1 MTFPPASI
9 YRPVGSEPAARFSN
23 RPYLAAI
30 VAALL
35 AAFMILRIVD
45 LYGEFSATADEANY
59 LVCGIELY
67 QQHTA
72 VLNPHQPPLSRWAIG
87 FLPYVAGLRI
97 ETGRSFFDEGKRLL
111 GKAGDYWRTLTLART
126 GNLIFVPL
134 LLFYVYRW
142 AGHLYGRTAAMVAVF
157 LVSFSPAVVAHSAVA
172 TADLALTAAL
182 TMASFHASQW
192 FRDRTIR
199 NACWAGVGAGLAL
212 SAKYSTIGF
221 LPATLAGYFLLTA
234 WARRSG
240 HWENRPAGL
249 KPLIFQ
255 MTLAAGIA
263 LTLLWATYCF
273 DLTPLRHPTRM
284 PNIELGNFASPDS
297 LFGRMADYVT
307 TQLALPMQSFF
318 AGIFLVFRHFF
329 IGHAAYHGAYG
340 QFLLGEVKW
349 DGGWWYYFPVA
360 LAVKTTLPF
369 LVLTLLALLSLCRRW
384 REASRDGSLFVVWAI
399 VGILVVA
406 MSGGLNIGVRH
417 VLPIYPL
424 MAILASSLVF
434 SPNKSGSVPGRL
446 RMILAG
452 LLLAGHSVASLAA
465 HPDYPAYFNE
475 TARGKEHEFLGDSNL
490 DWGQDLARLGQYVQ
504 KHKIKNISLSYFG
517 PTSPEVV
524 GIESYQTLSARDR
537 PQGWVAVSVLHLQ
550 GIYRDPRGDDFTW
563 LASHVPRAKIGKSIW
578 VYRF

>member
-1 MTFPPASI
+1 MPVPPTSTD
-9 YRPVGSEPAARFSN
+9 RPVRSEPAARFSN

-35 AAFMILRIVD
+35 GAFMILRIVD
-45 LYGEFSATADEANY
+45 LYGEFSATADEGTY

-72 VLNPHQPPLSRWAIG
+72 VLNPKQPPLSRWAIG
-87 FLPYVAGLRI
+87 FLPYLAGLRI
-97 ETGRSFFDEGKRLL
+97 ERGRSFFDEGKRLL
-111 GKAGDYWRTLTLART
+111 EEAGDYWRTLTLART

-142 AGHLYGRTAAMVAVF
+142 AGHLYGRTAAAAAVF
-157 LVSFSPAVVAHSAVA
+157 LVSFSPTVIAHSAVA
-172 TADLALTAAL
+172 TADLATTAAL
-182 TMASFHASQW
+182 TMAAFHASQW
-192 FRDRTIR
+192 LRDRTIR
-199 NACWAGVGAGLAL
+199 NACWAGAGAGLAL

-221 LPATLAGYFLLTA
+221 LPVTLTGYCLLTA

-240 HWENRPAGL
+240 HWENRRPGL
-249 KPLIFQ
+249 KPLIYQ
-255 MTLAAGIA
+255 TTLAAGIA
-263 LTLLWATYCF
+263 LTLIWATYCF

-297 LFGRMADYVT
+297 VFGRLADYVT
-307 TQLALPMQSFF
+307 TQVALPMQSFF

-329 IGHAAYHGAYG
+329 AGHAAYHTAYG

-369 LVLTLLALLSLCRRW
+369 LVLTLLALLSLWRGR
-384 REASRDGSLFVVWAI
+384 REAHRDGSLFVVWAI
-399 VGILVVA
+399 VSILVVA
-406 MSGGLNIGVRH
+406 MSGSLNIGVRH
-417 VLPIYPL
+417 VLPMYPL
-424 MAILASSLVF
+424 MAILASSVF
-434 SPNKSGSVPGRL
+434 SLNKSGSLPSRL
-446 RMILAG
+446 RMTLAG
-452 LLLAGHSVASLAA
+452 LLLAGHAAASLTA
-465 HPDYPAYFNE
+465 HPDYLAYFNE
-475 TARGKEHEFLGDSNL
+475 AAQGKEHEFLGDSNL

-504 KHKIKNISLSYFG
+504 QHEMKNISLSYFG

-524 GIESYQTLSARDR
+524 GIESYQTFNARER
-537 PQGWVAVSVLHLQ
+537 PQGWVAVSVLHVQ
-550 GIYRDPRGDDFTW
+550 GIYRDPSGDDFSW
-563 LASHVPRAKIGKSIW
+563 LASHAPYARIGKSIW